1 MSQIETLIQNVDDL
15 SNTVISIGEKIN
27 KLSVVKPPPLTF
39 SEFGGSGTFKFMTNR
54 QVAKR
59 LIMMGGSISGYNP
72 SSGIY
77 AGLNATTGPQGAAF
91 AAGTFGQSINKID
104 EDTAHL
110 IVYGK
115 FLYDTNGR
123 LVDNEILYPDCYYKK
138 GEGGEVNN
146 MDDDFPLMQS
156 IKDIKNDLKLAVAGL
171 RIKIGEIGQAFIDMQ
186 IQLVLAV
193 TTLASA
199 VTIMPPGSGLPTAL
213 SAIKAIPAALMAFQT
228 RIMQILPLLPPLK
241 YLNVLLGDKADSAIG
256 SVNMMLILM
265 KRPFDAMDTVL
276 SLITALAGSTP
287 PVPGVDG
294 EPTEPIVVAPSATMT
309 TVKSG
314 DNVEISANAS
324 KGSWQYTYEWTAQIQ
339 NQTSGVLSKE
349 KTLKTKTIYTT
360 KYIVKVTDK
369 KEGTVKFGDITIN
382 VI

>member
-1 MSQIETLIQNVDDL
+1 
-15 SNTVISIGEKIN
+15 
-27 KLSVVKPPPLTF
+27 
-39 SEFGGSGTFKFMTNR
+39 
-54 QVAKR
+54 
-59 LIMMGGSISGYNP
+59 
-72 SSGIY
+72 
-77 AGLNATTGPQGAAF
+77 
-91 AAGTFGQSINKID
+91 
-104 EDTAHL
+104 
-110 IVYGK
+110 
-115 FLYDTNGR
+115 
-123 LVDNEILYPDCYYKK
+123 
-138 GEGGEVNN
+138 
-146 MDDDFPLMQS
+146 
-156 IKDIKNDLKLAVAGL
+156 
-171 RIKIGEIGQAFIDMQ
+171 MQ

-199 VTIMPPGSGLPTAL
+199 ATIMPPGSGLPTAL
-213 SAIKAIPAALMAFQT
+213 SAIKAIPAALMTFQT
-228 RIMQILPLLPPLK
+228 RIMQIIPLLPPLK
-241 YLNVLLGDKADSAIG
+241 FLNVLLGDKADSAIG
-256 SVNMMLILM
+256 AVNMLLILI
-265 KRPFDAMDTVL
+265 KRPFDAIDAVL

-349 KTLKTKTIYTT
+349 KILKTKTIYTT

>member
-1 MSQIETLIQNVDDL
+1 MSQIQTLIQNIDDL
-15 SNTVISIGEKIN
+15 SDTVISIGEKIN
-27 KLSVVKPPPLTF
+27 KLSVTKPPPLTF
-39 SEFGGSGTFKFMTNR
+39 SDFNGTGMFKFMTNR
-54 QVAKR
+54 QIAKR
-59 LIMMGGSISGYNP
+59 LIMFGGSISGYNP
-72 SSGIY
+72 SALVY

-91 AAGTFGQSINKID
+91 AEGTFGKYINKID

-115 FLYDTNGR
+115 FLYDANGR
-123 LVDNEILYPDCYYKK
+123 LIDNEILYPDCYYKK

-156 IKDIKNDLKLAVAGL
+156 VKDMKKDLKLAVAGL

-228 RIMQILPLLPPLK
+228 RIFQILQLLPPLK
-241 YLNVLLGDKADSAIG
+241 YLNILIGDKADSAIG
-256 SVNMMLILM
+256 SVNMMLVLM
-265 KRPFDAMDTVL
+265 KRPFDAIDTVL
-276 SLITALAGSTP
+276 SLITALAGSIQ

-314 DNVEISANAS
+314 DMVEISANAS
-324 KGSWQYTYEWTAQIQ
+324 KGSWQYLYEWTAQIQ
-339 NQTSGVLSKE
+339 NKTSGVLSKE